1 MRLRSLSLACLLTL
15 AAASAANAE
24 DPCTAIPA
32 TSRLPSY
39 LVEGRPFRGEVV
51 HIVDGDGLCV
61 STGAGPN
68 TWVEVRLENFFAPE
82 LNEGGRQAKAVLSR
96 LTLGKA
102 AVCIPMR
109 GMNGELSQFDRVFA
123 RCRIGNRDVGDLMRA
138 AGVREGGRGK
148 HPRH

>member
-102 AVCIPMR
+102 AVYQ
-109 GMNGELSQFDRVFA
+109 GEALLEEYEV
-123 RCRIGNRDVGDLMRA
+123 RA
-138 AGVREGGRGK
+138 AADAPRMTVRDAIGLLWQSLTGAA
-148 HPRH
+148 